1 MTRAVLG
8 DAIALIRGDRYYT
21 TDFSRE
27 FSVVY
32 FSGKTSYVLV
42 TTAAA
47 NLTTWGY
54 QDTQR
59 DPNNGGF
66 GGESK
71 NNDVILTLASSLT
84 LSSCTAVPKLLM
96 RHLPRH
102 YPFVSHYYCDC
113 CPSHTF

>member
-27 FSVVY
+27 FFFSVHLWQDLNV
-32 FSGKTSYVLV
+32 SV
-42 TTAAA
+42 AAA
-47 NLTTWGY
+47 AILTTWGY

-66 GGESK
+66 GGECK
-71 NNDVILTLASSLT
+71 NDDVIFTLT
-84 LSSCTAVPKLLM
+84 
-96 RHLPRH
+96 
-102 YPFVSHYYCDC
+102 FN
-113 CPSHTF
+113 